1 MIRFLQTP
9 GPIKKVVLG
18 GLLLLISAA
27 MVITL
32 VPGGILGDYLG
43 TGVSE
48 QGVLAKVG
56 DEPVTVSD
64 VDVQARSM
72 ARQQFPRG
80 IPSALMPFLRQQ
92 AAQGL
97 ITQKAL
103 DLEAKRLGLRVT
115 DEELADEI
123 CHGVLSTQ
131 LCPKGVPVSHDQYQN
146 FVATYFPDMSIPQFE
161 QAYKQDLLIR
171 KLQAMITGGVTVSD
185 AELRQEFDRQQVK
198 VKLEYAVLSLDDV
211 AKQVKPTEAELKAYY
226 EQSKARY
233 ANAIPE
239 KRQVRYLLA
248 DLGKLR
254 EQTAVTQA
262 DLERYYDDHRDQFR
276 VPDRVNVRHI
286 QVKLPEP
293 GPDGKLDP
301 KAVEAARAKAED
313 ILRQL
318 KAGADFAAL
327 AKKYS
332 DDPGSKDNGG
342 SLGWMERGRT
352 SAEFDQA
359 AFSLAK
365 GQVSDVV
372 RDALGFHVIRVDDKQ
387 SAHIQ
392 SLDEV
397 KAQIEPQVKEE
408 KAGRAADALVTAL
421 QSELRSMSLEQAA
434 AKHGLQVMTSEYFS
448 RSDSLPGIGAAPDF
462 MEAVFYSPENSPP
475 QLVRV
480 ASGFVFFR
488 LTGIKPAAAPT
499 FDQIRTRVESDFRQ
513 ERAAQLL
520 AQKIQ
525 ELSDRAKAA
534 HDLKKAAKE
543 LGATLKT
550 SELVGPDGQVPDIG
564 SLTGPAS
571 VVFSMKPGQITGP
584 IEGDRAGIV
593 ASVLDLQQPSDAD
606 FAAQKDQVREGL
618 LQNKRNQMM
627 NLYASELVQRLEKE
641 GKVRKNKQEWDRMTN
656 VREDLGG

>member
-9 GPIKKVVLG
+9 GPIKKVVLSA
-18 GLLLLISAA
+18 LLLLISVGMLAYL
-27 MVITL
+27 I
-32 VPGGILGDYLG
+32 PGGFGDYLSNS
-43 TGVSE
+43 VSE

-56 DEPVTVSD
+56 DEQVTVSD
-64 VDVQARSM
+64 VDVQARSI

-97 ITQKAL
+97 ITQKAM

-115 DEELADEI
+115 DEELGNEL
-123 CHGVLSTQ
+123 CHGVFSSQ

-198 VKLEYAVLSLDDV
+198 AKLEYAVLSADDV
-211 AKQVKPTEAELKAYY
+211 IKQIKPTDAELKAYY
-226 EQSKARY
+226 DQNKGRY

-239 KRQVRYLLA
+239 KRQVRYVLA
-248 DLGKLR
+248 DLGKIR
-254 EQTAVTQA
+254 EQTTVAPA
-262 DLERYYDDHRDQFR
+262 DLQRYYDNHRDQFR

-286 QVKLPEP
+286 EVKLPEA

-318 KAGADFAAL
+318 KAGADFATL

-332 DDPGSKDNGG
+332 DDASKDNGG
-342 SLGWMERGRT
+342 SLGWLERGRT
-352 SAEFDQA
+352 SAEFEQA
-359 AFSLAK
+359 AFSLGK
-365 GQVSDVV
+365 GQISDVV
-372 RDALGFHVIRVDDKQ
+372 RSPIGFHIIRVDDKQ
-387 SAHIQ
+387 SAHVQ
-392 SLDEV
+392 TLDEV
-397 KAQIEPQVKEE
+397 KAQIEPQVREE
-408 KAGRAADALVTAL
+408 KASRAADALLTAM
-421 QSELRSMSLEQAA
+421 QNEVRSMSLEQAA
-434 AKHGLQVMTSEYFS
+434 AKHGFQVVTSEYFS
-448 RSDSLPGIGAAPDF
+448 RSDSLPGIGASPDF
-462 MEAVFYSPENSPP
+462 MEAVFSSPENSPP

-488 LTGIKPAAAPT
+488 LTGVKPAAAPS
-499 FDQIRTRVESDFRQ
+499 FDQIRARVESDFRQ

-520 AQKIQ
+520 AQKTQ

-543 LGATLKT
+543 MGATVKT
-550 SELVGPDGQVPDIG
+550 SEPVGPDGQVPDIG

-593 ASVLDLQQPSDAD
+593 ISVLELQQPSDTD
-606 FAAQKDQVREGL
+606 FAAQKDQVRDSL
-618 LQNKRNQMM
+618 LQSKRNQMM
-627 NLYASELVQRLEKE
+627 NLYASDLVDRLEKE
-641 GKVRKNKQEWDRMTN
+641 GKIRKNPQEWQRMIN
-656 VREDLGG
+656 VKENLGG